1 MARKSAHNLPPG
13 IQLDQHSV
21 YWATLEGEDATR
33 WRKRFPGRS
42 LPRRKAADLR
52 EALKLQRGLSED
64 VRTNRD
70 PNAKNPK
77 VADWVRTCIDR
88 KRKLADSTRRRYS
101 KSLTW
106 QIETQRIG
114 RMRVGEVLRSHV
126 DEWIDALA
134 HLASQHDADR
144 LLSRDSIRN
153 ALAVLRM
160 AFNVAISDDMISKN
174 PCKGVE
180 LPAATNIEICPL
192 TPEQVNTVL
201 LLLDTR
207 DHGKPH
213 RNAALY
219 HVAIRLGLRQSEIIG
234 LRWKDIDFE
243 RRELR
248 VAGQLQANVHTTR
261 GKTPRARRA
270 VPMSTDVIKA
280 LRWHQKNQAEEQAVS
295 PEGWNAAGF
304 VFVTE
309 NGTPIRAGNLRRQF
323 DRLLKRA
330 DVPHVRFHDL
340 RHTYAAL
347 SIAAGVELFTLSR
360 RMGHS
365 SISITADRYG
375 HLYQGSN
382 QDADAL
388 DRLLKRA

>member
-1 MARKSAHNLPPG
+1 MARKSAHGLPPG
-13 IQLDQHSV
+13 IQLDQHGV
-21 YWATLEGEDATR
+21 YWATLEGEDAAR

-42 LPRRKAADLR
+42 IPRRKAIDQRA
-52 EALKLQRGLSED
+52 ALKLQRGLSD
-64 VRTNRD
+64 DIRTNRD

-77 VADWVRTCIDR
+77 VSDWVRTCIDR
-88 KRKLADSTRRRYS
+88 KRKLADSTRRRYQ

-106 QIETQRIG
+106 QIETLRIG
-114 RMRVGEVLRSHV
+114 RMRVQEVLRSHV
-126 DEWIDALA
+126 DEWIDALSQ
-134 HLASQHDADR
+134 LASQHDTGR
-144 LLSRDSIRN
+144 MLSRDSIRN

-160 AFNVAISDDMISKN
+160 AFNVAVDDDMITKN
-174 PCKGVE
+174 PCRGVE
-180 LPAATNIEICPL
+180 LPAASDNEIRPL
-192 TPEQVNTVL
+192 TPEQVNAVL
-201 LLLDTR
+201 LLLDTLDR
-207 DHGKPH
+207 GKPH
-213 RNAALY
+213 RLSALY

-234 LRWKDIDFE
+234 LRWKDIDFD

-261 GKTPRARRA
+261 GKTPHARRA
-270 VPMSTDVIKA
+270 VPLSPDVIET
-280 LRWHQKNQAEEQAVS
+280 LRWHKHNQAEEKAVS

-304 VFVTE
+304 VFVSE
-309 NGTPIRAGNLRRQF
+309 NGTPIRATNLRRQF
-323 DRLLKRA
+323 DRILNRA
-330 DVPHVRFHDL
+330 GVPHVRFHDL

-375 HLYQGSN
+375 HLYQSNN